1 VVVEAA
7 VAVEVEEAAAAAA
20 AAVEGVDVVARDV
33 LQAILRDIL
42 RSEVCSRPIAIVRL
56 GRKEALLPSPR
67 SFCREQAVSNGGTS
81 DLLVGSKSGVV
92 SVPEHERQLS

>member
-7 VAVEVEEAAAAAA
+7 VAVEVEEAAAAAV
-20 AAVEGVDVVARDV
+20 VEGVDVVARDV

-42 RSEVCSRPIAIVRL
+42 RSEVCSRPTAIVRL

-81 DLLVGSKSGVV
+81 DSLVGSKSGVV
-92 SVPEHERQLS
+92 SVPENERQLS

>member
-7 VAVEVEEAAAAAA
+7 VAVEVEEAAAAAV
-20 AAVEGVDVVARDV
+20 VEGVDVVARDV

-56 GRKEALLPSPR
+56 GRKEASLPPPR